1 MFSDPLI
8 LAFVSMIVGMLFGAL
23 ASVLAI
29 MISQDLHEDQ
39 HLTEMYDYYDTI
51 YNKEDK

>member
-8 LAFVSMIVGMLFGAL
+8 LALVSMIVGMFFGAL
-23 ASVLAI
+23 ASVLGI
-29 MISQDLHEDQ
+29 MISLDLHEDQ

>member
-1 MFSDPLI
+1 MFSDPLA

-39 HLTEMYDYYDTI
+39 HITEMYDYYETI